1 MHMKAPWVLVQNG
14 GIAQCIESADGNV
27 VLYTIGSSHTKR
39 DEKVDTARRI
49 AACVNACE
57 GLDTVSLGAV
67 AELGG
72 LAARLPVISGLMR
85 QNAEL
90 LAALEDAEGVM
101 RSLGQASPTA
111 LAKADEYAKSIA
123 KAKGGAA

>member
-1 MHMKAPWVLVQNG
+1 MFLDDQFGQEGGRDYYLVEVRHGDPVELKAN
-14 GIAQCIESADGNV
+14 ADR
-27 VLYTIGSSHTKR
+27 L
-39 DEKVDTARRI
+39 
-49 AACVNACE
+49 AACFNACE
-57 GLDTVSLGAV
+57 GLDTVSLRAV

-72 LAARLPVISGLMR
+72 LAARLPVIRGLTR